1 VAGDAIE
8 REEGLIMNTF
18 GYVEPATVAKAAGAA
33 SANAESRYLAG
44 GQSLLAAMRL
54 GLAAPGELVDLS
66 KLAELRGIK
75 LEGNGGAIT
84 IGAMT
89 PHADVAASLEVGA
102 RIPALAA
109 LAGAIGDRQ
118 VRNRGTIGG
127 SLANDDPAADYPAA
141 VLGLGAT
148 VNTNQRQVAAD
159 DFFKGLFETALAPG
173 ELIVSVTFPVPKKAA
188 YEKFRNP
195 ASRFALVGV
204 FVAQTAQGPRVAVT
218 GAGSR
223 GVFRV
228 KAMEQALAR
237 DWSPKA
243 IEPVAVAASE
253 LQSDLHASAEYRA
266 HLVNVLARRAVAAA

>member
-1 VAGDAIE
+1 
-8 REEGLIMNTF
+8 MQTF
-18 GYVEPATVAKAAGAA
+18 GYSEPTTVAKAAGAA
-33 SANAESRYLAG
+33 TANSESRYLAG
-44 GQSLLAAMRL
+44 GQSLLAAMKL
-54 GLAAPGELVDLS
+54 GLSAPGELVDLA
-66 KLAELRGIK
+66 KLPELRGIK
-75 LEGNGGAIT
+75 VEGGGASIT
-84 IGAMT
+84 VGAMT
-89 PHADVAASLEVGA
+89 THAEVAASPEVGS
-102 RIPALAA
+102 RIASLAA
-109 LAGAIGDRQ
+109 LAGGIGDRQ
-118 VRNRGTIGG
+118 VRNRGTLGG
-127 SLANDDPAADYPAA
+127 SLANDDPSSDYPAA

-148 VNTNQRQVAAD
+148 VNTNKRQIPAD

-188 YEKFRNP
+188 YVKFRNP

-204 FVAQTAQGPRVAVT
+204 FVAQAAQGPRVAVT

-228 KAMEQALAR
+228 KPMEQALAR

-243 IEPVAVAASE
+243 IEAVAVPASE